1 MKLAWGVL
9 SDDHHGVEE
18 ESGVL
23 VIVATVSTLQ
33 HDLEFH
39 ASKTCCTHFA
49 DLKLLLM
56 REIARPQKS
65 VESPTLLQRLAPIVL
80 ISMLHSPSTMN
91 TMVNHHVFHTELSPH
106 SR

>member
-23 VIVATVSTLQ
+23 VIVATVSTLH

-49 DLKLLLM
+49 DL
-56 REIARPQKS
+56 
-65 VESPTLLQRLAPIVL
+65 
-80 ISMLHSPSTMN
+80 
-91 TMVNHHVFHTELSPH
+91 
-106 SR
+106 